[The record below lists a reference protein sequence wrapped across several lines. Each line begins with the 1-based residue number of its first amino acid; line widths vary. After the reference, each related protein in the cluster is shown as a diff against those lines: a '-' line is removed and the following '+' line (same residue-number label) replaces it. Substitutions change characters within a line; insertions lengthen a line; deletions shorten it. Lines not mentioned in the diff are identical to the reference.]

1 MNDNPIVEEV
11 HRIREE
17 MLAQYGGDLH
27 ALVKAIQRREE
38 DAARSG
44 RRTVAPPPDPSQAA
58 PHLPVNESK
67 KAG

>member
-17 MLAQYGGDLH
+17 MLASYGGDLH
-27 ALVKAIQRREE
+27 ALVKDMQRRDRE
-38 DAARSG
+38 AAESG
-44 RRTVAPPPDPSQAA
+44 RRAAVSPARPPEVQGA
-58 PHLPVNESK
+58 ESK

>member
-17 MLAQYGGDLH
+17 MLARYGGDLH
-27 ALVKAIQRREE
+27 ALVKDMQRREQE
-38 DAARSG
+38 SAGSG
-44 RRTVAPPPDPSQAA
+44 RRVMVPPEHPPEVQSA
-58 PHLPVNESK
+58 ESK